1 MFLQEKKYFPI
12 VEGVVHMQL
21 SVDGFHMATFHLE
34 DMNLIFWLWQNKDV
48 SIRKVTMLEFRDVVV
63 LKVGIEGQLWNND
76 IVNIIWLKI
85 YIVKVSSRITK
96 YTLIVKNVYDNIW

>member
-1 MFLQEKKYFPI
+1 MIFVFTRKKNHFPI

-21 SVDGFHMATFHLE
+21 SVDGFQMATFLPE

-63 LKVGIEGQLWNND
+63 LKVGIEGQLWNNG
-76 IVNIIWLKI
+76 IVNIVWL
-85 YIVKVSSRITK
+85 
-96 YTLIVKNVYDNIW
+96 